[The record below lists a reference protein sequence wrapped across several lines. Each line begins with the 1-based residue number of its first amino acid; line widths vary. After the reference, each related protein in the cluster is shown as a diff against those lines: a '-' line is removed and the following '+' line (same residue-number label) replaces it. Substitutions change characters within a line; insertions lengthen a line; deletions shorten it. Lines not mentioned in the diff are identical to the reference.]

1 MTERKLASIQ
11 QIKHIEPIPNADNI
25 VKLSINGWSVVS
37 KKNEFK
43 IGDFCVYFEIDS
55 FLPITDQRFSFLEK
69 SSKAK
74 MDDEIGLRLRTI
86 KLKNQISQGL
96 ALPLSLFDEVSD
108 LKIGDDVTNILNIK
122 KYGLLISKDMHHL
135 KKSKHFL
142 NY

>member
-86 KLKNQISQGL
+86 KLKNQISQG
-96 ALPLSLFDEVSD
+96 
-108 LKIGDDVTNILNIK
+108 
-122 KYGLLISKDMHHL
+122 
-135 KKSKHFL
+135 
-142 NY
+142 